1 MSLKSHGLNKKDLS
15 FTVLLFAA
23 FSALFSLFPYTGDD
37 WAWGSQIGLDRLASW
52 FENYNGRYFGNLLVM
67 VLTRSKPVNVLL
79 TAASMVAFCLL
90 PKLFVKSEK
99 FLPYALGTLFFFLIP
114 QNMRV
119 QVVVWTAGF
128 SNYVPPIVLIFLYLI
143 LVRNVFDDEEPKY
156 GKMAVVVS
164 PIIGFTAALFM
175 ENVTLYNLVAAA
187 AIMAIVYFRFR
198 KVYAVHIAY
207 LAGSIAGAA
216 MMFANSAYGTIAQG
230 GDEYR
235 SSVLD
240 QGLIGTIANNMN
252 VIVRSLFLDNLAAWG
267 ILTLLCLICYGLYL
281 RSGERKKIC
290 HLAVGIHLLCGGM
303 LVAKG
308 CNPDW
313 LFFVNTGAA
322 ITLTILLFAAMAV
335 GYCLSA
341 LILIFF
347 CVEERKTKLQ
357 VLFLLLSIPV
367 LAAPLLVVNPVGER
381 CLFASYMMQAAASVA
396 LLMYVMERVRIS
408 AAAQKALV
416 AVILAVCVVL
426 MGSLVNV
433 YRTVH
438 QYDVLRNEYVRKQV
452 DAGYK
457 TVMMSR
463 LPHEDKVWCSV
474 PENLWA
480 ERYKLFHGI
489 DPDVEFELLEP
500 AQFDEWMAAFDAAQK

>member
-1 MSLKSHGLNKKDLS
+1 MRLKSHGLNKKDLA
-15 FTVLLFAA
+15 FTILLFAA

-67 VLTRSKPVNVLL
+67 VLTRSKIVNVLL
-79 TAASMVAFCLL
+79 TAASMAAFCLL

-99 FLPYALGTLFFFLIP
+99 FLPYALGALFFFLIP

-128 SNYVPPIVLIFLYLI
+128 YNYVPPIVLIFLYLV

-156 GKMAVVVS
+156 GKVALIVS
-164 PIIGFTAALFM
+164 PVIGIGAALFM

-187 AIMAIVYFRFR
+187 AIVAIAYLRFR
-198 KVYAVHIAY
+198 KVYPVHLAY

-267 ILTLLCLICYGLYL
+267 ILTLLCLICYGQYL
-281 RSGERKKIC
+281 RSGTGKKIC
-290 HLAVGIHLLCGGM
+290 HLAVGVHLLCGGM
-303 LVAKG
+303 LVAKS
-308 CNPDW
+308 CCRDW

-341 LILIFF
+341 LVLVFF
-347 CVEERKTKLQ
+347 CVDDRKTRLR

-381 CLFASYMMQAAASVA
+381 CLFASYMMLAAASVA
-396 LLMYVMERVRIS
+396 LLVYVMDRVRIS

-426 MGSLVNV
+426 MGMLVNI

-463 LPHEDKVWCSV
+463 LPHEDQVWCSV

-500 AQFDEWMAAFDAAQK
+500 AKFDEWMAAFDAAQK